1 VWLFGPGFN
10 RGQAIQQERVGHVM
24 GVLRRWSVHRDLAA
38 CQMNGEGV
46 SGENWLSWELALR
59 CQGDSVRLRE

>member
-1 VWLFGPGFN
+1 
-10 RGQAIQQERVGHVM
+10 M

-46 SGENWLSWELALR
+46 PGRIGLAGSLR
-59 CQGDSVRLRE
+59 